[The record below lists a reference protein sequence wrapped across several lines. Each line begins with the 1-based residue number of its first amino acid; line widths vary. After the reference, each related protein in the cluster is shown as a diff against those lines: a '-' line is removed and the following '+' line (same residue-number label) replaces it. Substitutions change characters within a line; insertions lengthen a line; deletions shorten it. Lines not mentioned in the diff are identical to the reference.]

1 MGRMA
6 CRPSGRLLA
15 LRHWTCRPAM
25 AMANM
30 RLTLPG
36 ACLHAAT
43 LDLSGPLRRLC
54 GRLKKS

>member
-1 MGRMA
+1 
-6 CRPSGRLLA
+6 
-15 LRHWTCRPAM
+15 
-25 AMANM
+25 MANM

-36 ACLHAAT
+36 ACPHAAA